1 VLHTLMVANGMPQIY
16 KNCNAK
22 VEPFDE

>member
-16 KNCNAK
+16 KNSDAI
-22 VEPFDE
+22 VEPFEN